1 MDKLEAI
8 VHLIRAALSK
18 ARELNAL
25 TLTPDTRNRVAGIMK
40 KTADIREKLETLAEP
55 GRINGKLDKATLD
68 RELDRILL
76 AMDEIN
82 RTLDDLIA
90 KSRS

>member
-25 TLTPDTRNRVAGIMK
+25 RLTPDTRKRVAGIMK
-40 KTADIREKLETLAEP
+40 KTSETREKLEILADP
-55 GRINGKLDKATLD
+55 GKINGKLDKATLD

-90 KSRS
+90 KSRG